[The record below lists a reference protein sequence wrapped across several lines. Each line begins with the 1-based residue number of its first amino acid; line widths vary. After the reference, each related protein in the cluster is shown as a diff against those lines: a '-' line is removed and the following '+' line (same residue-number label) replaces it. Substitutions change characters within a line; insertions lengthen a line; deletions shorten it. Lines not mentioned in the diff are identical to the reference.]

1 MNNRPEDEKV
11 EDGLSEEEIIEVL
24 RRRIDYLERENTL
37 LRFELR
43 QREVQVYGSNH

>member
-11 EDGLSEEEIIEVL
+11 EGELSEGEIIEVL